1 MRQRKNWKDKKCHA
15 NDWANMYRLAV
26 RNAADAQR
34 GQQNEWQ
41 ASNITSSSVTCRWC
55 QPDQK
60 SESKLAQMRM
70 TAMVCCLVKKSAG
83 EQTHREMSSSIYEI
97 IRTSLCQIG
106 CTKFFAPESTFI
118 SLPQRRQRRSS
129 SRRKIL
135 SLFHF
140 FIVTVFPL
148 FAKNWI
154 KKNEHFSIST
164 LARNSSTVSFF
175 SLEQCYSNQNMDS
188 SMDRNAANTATE
200 TVFISQVTS
209 QTILGEREREEV

>member
-106 CTKFFAPESTFI
+106 CTKFLCTRIHVYQSAVEKVEEIKQQKKNIVSFSFLYCDCFSTFCQK
-118 SLPQRRQRRSS
+118 LD
-129 SRRKIL
+129 KE
-135 SLFHF
+135 
-140 FIVTVFPL
+140 
-148 FAKNWI
+148 K
-154 KKNEHFSIST
+154 
-164 LARNSSTVSFF
+164 
-175 SLEQCYSNQNMDS
+175 
-188 SMDRNAANTATE
+188 
-200 TVFISQVTS
+200 
-209 QTILGEREREEV
+209 

>member
-60 SESKLAQMRM
+60 SESKLAQMSM

-106 CTKFFAPESTFI
+106 CTKFFLHPNPRLLVCRREGRGDQAAEEKYCLFFI
-118 SLPQRRQRRSS
+118 SL
-129 SRRKIL
+129 L
-135 SLFHF
+135 
-140 FIVTVFPL
+140 
-148 FAKNWI
+148 
-154 KKNEHFSIST
+154 
-164 LARNSSTVSFF
+164 
-175 SLEQCYSNQNMDS
+175 
-188 SMDRNAANTATE
+188 
-200 TVFISQVTS
+200 
-209 QTILGEREREEV
+209 